1 MLGHKGLLVLDKY
14 LFHAL
19 VSLEVFCRVL
29 IIKLL
34 HLVVWQEWVRR
45 TVARVVHFF
54 RIRLVVESNSGSLQF
69 CLIQRMRLS
78 LNLENL
84 HLSFRSYLILNCFLK
99 IIC

>member
-1 MLGHKGLLVLDKY
+1 MPMHRGLLVLDKY

-54 RIRLVVESNSGSLQF
+54 RIRLVVESNLGSLQF
-69 CLIQRMRLS
+69 CLIQKMRLS
-78 LNLENL
+78 QNLENL
-84 HLSFRSYLILNCFLK
+84 HLSFRSYLILNCVLK